1 VADGTDGQKRFAAGA
16 LTNLACECPVSQTAI
31 VEAGGIPPLV
41 ALVADGTDGQKEGA
55 VRTLLTLYRH
65 EGHSTKLTPIIQENG
80 RFLSALRRFAR
91 TTNESKFAEEL
102 LEWVTEAMAE
112 AEATA
117 EAAAAALLAEEEAE
131 ASAKAAKVAAAS
143 KKKAKR
149 KERKRVAAH
158 TTHATATATATLPPT
173 PLPPHEATPAPQSP
187 PSSAAG
193 QVQSADVGRQLLLQ
207 SVGGGAARIH
217 VEKPALQDETR
228 DETMDATPAR
238 RTKRETELEAE
249 LESIREQCICPITF
263 EPMRDPVTAADGL
276 SYERSAIE
284 EWLAKKTTS
293 PYTNEPLKNK
303 SLLPNIALRALA
315 RQLFPDG
322 E

>member
-1 VADGTDGQKRFAAGA
+1 VAQ
-16 LTNLACECPVSQTAI
+16 
-31 VEAGGIPPLV
+31 
-41 ALVADGTDGQKEGA
+41 
-55 VRTLLTLYRH
+55 
-65 EGHSTKLTPIIQENG
+65 
-80 RFLSALRRFAR
+80 
-91 TTNESKFAEEL
+91 
-102 LEWVTEAMAE
+102 AMAE
-112 AEATA
+112 ADATA

-207 SVGGGAARIH
+207 SVGGGAARVH
-217 VEKPALQDETR
+217 VEKPALQDEAR
-228 DETMDATPAR
+228 DETMDVTPAR
-238 RTKRETELEAE
+238 PTKREAKLEAE
-249 LESIREQCICPITF
+249 LESMREQCICPITF
-263 EPMRDPVTAADGL
+263 EPMRDPVTAADGM

-284 EWLAKKTTS
+284 EWLERKTTS
-293 PYTNEPLKNK
+293 PYTNEPLKST

-315 RQLFPDG
+315 RQLFAD
-322 E
+322 EE

>member
-1 VADGTDGQKRFAAGA
+1 V
-16 LTNLACECPVSQTAI
+16 V
-31 VEAGGIPPLV
+31 LV
-41 ALVADGTDGQKEGA
+41 PQ
-55 VRTLLTLYRH
+55 
-65 EGHSTKLTPIIQENG
+65 
-80 RFLSALRRFAR
+80 
-91 TTNESKFAEEL
+91 
-102 LEWVTEAMAE
+102 AMAE
-112 AEATA
+112 ASAAAEATA

-149 KERKRVAAH
+149 KERKRAAAH
-158 TTHATATATATLPPT
+158 TTHATATATATATLPPT
-173 PLPPHEATPAPQSP
+173 PLPPHEATTPGPQSP

-238 RTKRETELEAE
+238 PTKRETELEAE

-263 EPMRDPVTAADGL
+263 EPMRDPVTAADGM